1 MDIEDREGRRRVDS
15 ARRPGEGGGQAGRR
29 RILITGGGQTGGLIA
44 GRLVREGHEVTIV
57 EQVRERCAEL
67 ENALDVKVV
76 RGSATSVRVL
86 RAAGMREADML
97 IAVTDSDEANVL
109 ACLAAQADSDI
120 QVKAARLRTH
130 EVDQWREVLERV
142 GLRIDLVIHPETDVL
157 ERIMR
162 TLHAPGVSDIVD
174 FADGRVKLFG
184 MNVKRDSWFAN
195 RTVTH
200 LAEAGPPDNCMTALI
215 FRGQQVIIPH
225 GAELLLPGD
234 HIYIVTTAVNL
245 DAAMRFMGIEAQR
258 VVKRVLIVGG
268 RQIGILAAEA
278 LERENVR
285 VKLMELDA
293 ARCEKIAGIVRKTVV
308 IHGDGT
314 DQSTLEEENVE
325 GVDAFLA
332 LTSHDEDNIMA
343 SLLARRMGARKVVA
357 LINRLNYLPM
367 VQRLGINATVSPR
380 LTTVD
385 RVLQFVRQ
393 GAVLSVTTFREEEAE
408 AIELLAEAGSR
419 YVGKPLKDIR
429 FPREAIVGAIAR
441 SDGSVVVPRGN
452 AQIEVGDRV
461 IFFARESVVPKLES
475 AFLAH
480 AKRGYWRDPVPR
492 NRLRSRTVPRDFRGN
507 DDDPSGVGHMG
518 W

>member
-1 MDIEDREGRRRVDS
+1 
-15 ARRPGEGGGQAGRR
+15 
-29 RILITGGGQTGGLIA
+29 
-44 GRLVREGHEVTIV
+44 
-57 EQVRERCAEL
+57 
-67 ENALDVKVV
+67 
-76 RGSATSVRVL
+76 
-86 RAAGMREADML
+86 
-97 IAVTDSDEANVL
+97 
-109 ACLAAQADSDI
+109 
-120 QVKAARLRTH
+120 
-130 EVDQWREVLERV
+130 
-142 GLRIDLVIHPETDVL
+142 
-157 ERIMR
+157 MR

-268 RQIGILAAEA
+268 MQIGILAAEA

-408 AIELLAEAGSR
+408 AIELIAEAGSR

-480 AKRGYWRDPVPR
+480 ARRGYRRDPLPR

-507 DDDPSGVGHMG
+507 DDDPSGWPPVCSAPSRSLSRRTSAASPTPSSNRSPDSRPPAPPSWRMSKACRRACSSGDASRTG
-518 W
+518 WEGWASSCSPSPYSRLWNTAACTCIGPNSRARCRRS